1 MNTVTKCLFGGALLG
16 AGLCST
22 AAAGTVDWNINSH
35 LDAFAHTTTGGTQY
49 AAPMGSSWDLT
60 SYGFPDH
67 AAYNSAGTFGLD
79 MGAFANSGSAIA
91 ETVATFTV
99 SENML
104 MTLDWILGTGDT
116 LIIDDSYAS
125 INIISFAGTLESGTI
140 DHLGGITELSVLLA
154 DDAFVQTLNRKF
166 RGKDKPTNV
175 LSFPHGA
182 GQADVLVEEARPLGD
197 IALAHETLQRE
208 AKAQAKAFNDHLA
221 HLVAHGV
228 LHLLGYD
235 HETEAEATEME
246 ARERTILSRFNIA
259 DPYEE
264 RRTEKDQ

>member
-1 MNTVTKCLFGGALLG
+1 MTANGPQMAPIEKTTSETITPGRLDVEISRAGGDWDAAAEETVTKIAQ
-16 AGLCST
+16 A
-22 AAAGTVDWNINSH
+22 V
-35 LDAFAHTTTGGTQY
+35 FA
-49 AAPMGSSWDLT
+49 
-60 SYGFPDH
+60 
-67 AAYNSAGTFGLD
+67 
-79 MGAFANSGSAIA
+79 
-91 ETVATFTV
+91 
-99 SENML
+99 SE
-104 MTLDWILGTGDT
+104 DT
-116 LIIDDSYAS
+116 
-125 INIISFAGTLESGTI
+125 
-140 DHLGGITELSVLLA
+140 GGITELSVLLA